1 MQQMP
6 EVIFDCCVLSN
17 FALSSSLPLL
27 KSLYTSTPYI
37 TDFVS
42 AEILRGIQKGHVKL
56 MGIREA
62 VSEGWLKETVL
73 RTKEEKAIFESLSVS
88 LGFGEASSIAVA
100 KSRGFIFACDDKV
113 ARREANILGV
123 RLTGTLGILKKAVT
137 KKVIKLNDE
146 DQILK
151 NMIIHGFYSPVWSVR
166 EILYKTLK

>member
-1 MQQMP
+1 
-6 EVIFDCCVLSN
+6 
-17 FALSSSLPLL
+17 
-27 KSLYTSTPYI
+27 
-37 TDFVS
+37 
-42 AEILRGIQKGHVKL
+42 LR
-56 MGIREA
+56 
-62 VSEGWLKETVL
+62 S
-73 RTKEEKAIFESLSVS
+73 KEEKAIFESLSVS

-137 KKVIKLNDE
+137 KKVIKLNDA

-151 NMIIHGFYSPVWSVR
+151 SMIIHGFYSSVRSVR